1 MSEDPHPSTVED
13 DDPHLVRVR
22 EICLALPGASEKRSH
37 GSPTFFTRKVF
48 ATFGGSLKGDHY
60 SPVARQALLFLPD
73 TSEREAL
80 IGDERFFVPA
90 YVGPSGWLGLSF
102 HSMGVDEV
110 DWLEVGELIEMSY
123 RLTAPAPLIREV
135 DGRAGG
141 AQAVSRQ

>member
-1 MSEDPHPSTVED
+1 MSHDPHPSKVD
-13 DDPHLVRVR
+13 DTDPHLARVR
-22 EICLALPGASEKRSH
+22 DLCLALPGAAEKRSH

-73 TSEREAL
+73 ASEREAL

-102 HSMGVDEV
+102 HRMGVDEV
-110 DWLEVGELIEMSY
+110 DWVEVGELVEMSY
-123 RLTAPAPLIREV
+123 RLTAPGTLVREL
-135 DGRAGG
+135 DERGGR
-141 AQAVSRQ
+141 R